1 MKKIFLIISISILI
15 NPFNYVFADGHEESG
30 EFDPSWYKKMNWG
43 PYFEYTFQVDGE
55 YSPGDIDTVMNM
67 AYKGLAI
74 RLDKGHGG
82 VSKGNTYVVYDKD
95 LMRLA
100 ASWTGEGFVN
110 WRSIAIDDSHGP
122 HLEIVGKTVSLTS
135 EAPGWS
141 QPGTKSF
148 DDKKYRVKGLD
159 NNYYGPLPKSWM
171 SWKGSYVYGDS
182 IVLSYKV
189 GDMDVLEMPS
199 MEQFGKDISIVRNL
213 NISSSENNNI
223 LEVAHLKN
231 GSTEII
237 EFPKFNNSFAILR
250 NPSNDKSVLAV
261 QFISDLDLSWS
272 IENSHL
278 RLNIPASAKSSKVK
292 VLMFDIA
299 EKKLKKLAK
308 NNFSNISPTDLS
320 PFTKGGRQHWN
331 QDVETIVKLSTDD
344 KPVVWDEI
352 IIPND
357 NPWHSYIR
365 IGGFDFFKDASKAA
379 IATMQGDVW
388 IVNGL
393 GEKIDKLKW
402 QRIASGMYQP
412 LGLKIIDDEVY
423 VLNRDQITIL
433 KDFNGDGETDF
444 YHNFNNDHQ
453 VSEHY
458 HEFAMDLQEGP
469 DGNLYYMKGAR
480 HAKEAVFPHH
490 GTLIKVSKDGSN
502 SEIIAGGFRAPNGLL
517 INKDGSFIS
526 SDQEGHWVPK
536 NKINWGEPGDFF
548 GAMGG
553 YHTPFLGKDRSDSE
567 DEMVPPVVW
576 IHNNVDRSP
585 SEQIWLPNEK
595 WGPLDSSL
603 VSISYGYGKLWKVL
617 YETVNG
623 VKQGGIVQIPTNEFA
638 TGSHRGRIHPI
649 SKELYIGGLF
659 VWSSNKTSPGGFY
672 KVRYTGKTIDIPT
685 KLNVTKTGVLISF
698 SNPIDKESASNP
710 RSYSIEKW
718 NYKRTANYGTSD
730 FRVSDGKKGH
740 DKIYASE
747 VLVSDDAKTVF
758 LKIPNMTVANQMQIK
773 YNFKSENG
781 DWISQLIHHTV
792 HNLGDA
798 SSFSNI
804 PGFSIEK
811 LTYFTDDDNENF
823 LNKIKTQDDFTEAGL
838 ENGLSMTIMKK
849 SSQEVIDIKKK
860 ASLQLLSQ

>member
-1 MKKIFLIISISILI
+1 MKKFLLLILLSTLFLQLNFI
-15 NPFNYVFADGHEESG
+15 YADGHEESG
-30 EFDPSWYKKMNWG
+30 EFDPAWFKKMNWG
-43 PYFEYTFQVDGE
+43 PYFEYTFQVDGD
-55 YSPGDIDTVMNM
+55 YKPGDIDTVMNM

-74 RLDKGHGG
+74 RLDKGDGG
-82 VSKGNTYVVYDKD
+82 VSKGNAFVVYDKD

-100 ASWTGEGFVN
+100 ASWTGHGFIN

-122 HLEIVGKTVSLTS
+122 HVEIVGKKVSLTS
-135 EAPGWS
+135 EAPGWAEPKT
-141 QPGTKSF
+141 QSF

-159 NNYYGPLPKSWM
+159 NNYYGPLPKDWM
-171 SWKGSYVYGDS
+171 TWKGSYTFGDS
-182 IVLSYKV
+182 IILSYKV

-199 MEQFGKDISIVRNL
+199 MEKFGKDNSIIRTLNL
-213 NISSSENNNI
+213 SSSENNNI
-223 LEVAHLKN
+223 LEIAHLKN
-231 GSTEII
+231 ASTEII
-237 EFPKFNNSFAILR
+237 DFPKSNNSFAVLR
-250 NPSNDKSVLAV
+250 DPSNNKSVLAV
-261 QFISDLDLSWS
+261 KFISNLDLSWS

-278 RLNIPASAKSSKVK
+278 RLNIPSSSDPSEIKIF
-292 VLMFDIA
+292 MFDIA

-308 NNFSNISPTDLS
+308 TNFDQISIADLS
-320 PFTKGGRQHWN
+320 NFTNGGRRYWN
-331 QDVETIVKLSTDD
+331 QDLETIAKLSTENA
-344 KPVVWDEI
+344 PVVWDEI
-352 IIPND
+352 TIPKD

-365 IGGFDFFKDASKAA
+365 IGGFDFFQDATKAA
-379 IATMQGDVW
+379 VATMQGDVW
-388 IVNGL
+388 IVSGL
-393 GEKIDKLKW
+393 GEKVDKLKW

-412 LGLKIIDDEVY
+412 LGLKIVEDEIY
-423 VLNRDQITIL
+423 VINRDQITVL
-433 KDFNGDGETDF
+433 KDLNGDGETDF

-458 HEFAMDLQEGP
+458 HEFAMDLQQGP

-490 GTLIKVSKDGSN
+490 GTLIKVSKDGSK
-502 SEIIAGGFRAPNGLL
+502 SEIVAGGFRAPNGLL
-517 INKDGSFIS
+517 MNKDGSFIT

-553 YHTPFLGKDRSDSE
+553 YHTPFLGKERSDSE
-567 DEMVPPVVW
+567 DEMIPPVVW

-623 VKQGGIVQIPTNEFA
+623 VKQGGIVQIPANEFA
-638 TGSHRGRIHPI
+638 TGSHRGRIHPTT
-649 SKELYIGGLF
+649 KELYIGGLF

-672 KVRYTGKTIDIPT
+672 KVRYTGEELHIPT
-685 KLNVTKTGVLISF
+685 KLNVTKSGVLISF
-698 SNPIDKESASNP
+698 SNPIEKKSASNP

-730 FRVSDGKKGH
+730 YRVSDGKKGH

-747 VLVSDDAKTVF
+747 VIVSDDAKTIF
-758 LKIPNMTVANQMQIK
+758 LKIPNMTVAHQMQIK
-773 YNFKSENG
+773 YNLKSESG
-781 DWISQLIHHTV
+781 EWVSQLIHHTV

-798 SSFSNI
+798 ENFSDEF
-804 PGFSIEK
+804 GFSIED
-811 LTYFTDDDNENF
+811 LTKFDDSDNKNF
-823 LNKIKTQDDFTEAGL
+823 LDELQTREDFINSGL
-838 ENGLSMTIMKK
+838 ENGLSFTIMKK
-849 SSQEVIDIKKK
+849 PSQEIVDVKKK
-860 ASLQLLSQ
+860 VSLLPLSQ